1 MLITH
6 AGQVGFQSDLY
17 PLTKYFNALS
27 DLDKMDKEFLLKLDR
42 AREVAQI
49 PFKINSAWRSAE
61 KNQEVGG
68 KPNSS
73 HLKGL
78 AVDISVTD
86 SRSRFIVLKALIQ
99 VGFHR
104 IGIAKT
110 FIHVDDDKN
119 KDPEVAWVY

>member
-1 MLITH
+1 M
-6 AGQVGFQSDLY
+6 
-17 PLTKYFNALS
+17 TKYFKELS
-27 DLDKMDKEFLLKLDR
+27 DLDKMDKEFLFKLDR

-61 KNQEVGG
+61 ENKDAGG

-86 SRSRFIVLKALIQ
+86 RS
-99 VGFHR
+99 
-104 IGIAKT
+104 
-110 FIHVDDDKN
+110 
-119 KDPEVAWVY
+119 

>member
-1 MLITH
+1 M
-6 AGQVGFQSDLY
+6 
-17 PLTKYFNALS
+17 TKYFNELS

-61 KNQEVGG
+61 KNQQVGG

-86 SRSRFIVLKALIQ
+86 SRSRFIVLKALIE

-104 IGIAKT
+104 VGIAKT

-119 KDPEVAWVY
+119 KDSEVAWVY

>member
-1 MLITH
+1 M
-6 AGQVGFQSDLY
+6 
-17 PLTKYFNALS
+17 TKYFNELS

-49 PFKINSAWRSAE
+49 PFKINSAWRSVE
-61 KNQEVGG
+61 KNKEVGG

-78 AVDISVTD
+78 AVDISVKD

-119 KDPEVAWVY
+119 KDPEVAWLY

>member
-1 MLITH
+1 MTR
-6 AGQVGFQSDLY
+6 
-17 PLTKYFNALS
+17 YFKEIDDGN
-27 DLDKMDKEFLLKLDR
+27 MNQEFLLKLDR

-86 SRSRFIVLKALIQ
+86 SRQRFIVLKALIE

-104 IGIAKT
+104 IGVAKT
-110 FIHVDDDKN
+110 FIHVDDDKS
-119 KDPEVAWVY
+119 KDPEVVWVY

>member
-1 MLITH
+1 MTR
-6 AGQVGFQSDLY
+6 
-17 PLTKYFNALS
+17 YFKEIDDGN
-27 DLDKMDKEFLLKLDR
+27 MNQEFLLKLDR

-61 KNQEVGG
+61 ENKEAGG

-86 SRSRFIVLKALIQ
+86 SRSRFIILKALIQ

-119 KDPEVAWVY
+119 KDPEVTWLY